1 MRAFRLAVKVMLSA
15 LSRSIASLID
25 GFRGSPAGVSDAQAT
40 CKLKLKQCSDRII
53 CPEPAMKILLI
64 GHGYVGAYLRPLLI
78 RAGLDVTVCDQSVE
92 RLAGVENAMR
102 CRYQELTI
110 ADLADF
116 SVILWF
122 AGHSSVPMSI
132 RDPDGALAN
141 NCLDLLHF
149 ARRKPLNARLIYAST
164 ASVYSVVSDGQT
176 APPAL
181 DETETRLDPLNPY
194 DCSKISI
201 DALARCFANA
211 ITGLRLGTVC
221 GASPQLRGELVFN
234 AMNLAAMR
242 DGYVQVSNRN
252 SHRNLLFLDDLAHY
266 VLKLIERNADLPPIL
281 NTGSI
286 NISIGALADSIA
298 AFHGVPVIDKG
309 NSTTYSFQMNC
320 GKIQELCGSPPQMSI
335 AERCALFR
343 ETCPP
348 LLKVAS

>member
-1 MRAFRLAVKVMLSA
+1 
-15 LSRSIASLID
+15 
-25 GFRGSPAGVSDAQAT
+25 
-40 CKLKLKQCSDRII
+40 
-53 CPEPAMKILLI
+53 MKILLI
-64 GHGYVGAYLRPLLI
+64 GHGYVGAYLRPILI
-78 RAGLDVTVCDQSVE
+78 RSGLDVVVCDQSVE

-122 AGHSSVPMSI
+122 AGHSSVPMSL

-164 ASVYSVVSDGQT
+164 ASVYSVLSEGEA

-181 DETETRLDPLNPY
+181 DESETRLDPMNPY

-221 GASPQLRGELVFN
+221 GASPQLRPELVFN

-242 DGYVQVSNRN
+242 DGYVQVSNRHA
-252 SHRNLLFLDDLAHY
+252 HRNLLFLEDLAHY
-266 VLKLIERNADLPPIL
+266 VLKLVELNADLPPIL
-281 NTGSI
+281 NTGSL
-286 NISIGALADSIA
+286 NISIGELADDIA

-309 NSTTYSFQMNC
+309 NSTTYSFRMNS
-320 GKIQELCGSPPQMSI
+320 GKIQSLCGAPAQI
-335 AERCALFR
+335 TVAERCARFR
-343 ETCPP
+343 EAYRP
-348 LLKVAS
+348 LLKAAS

>member
-1 MRAFRLAVKVMLSA
+1 MKV
-15 LSRSIASLID
+15 
-25 GFRGSPAGVSDAQAT
+25 
-40 CKLKLKQCSDRII
+40 
-53 CPEPAMKILLI
+53 LLI
-64 GHGYVGAYLRPLLI
+64 GHGYVGAYLRPILI
-78 RAGLDVTVCDQSVE
+78 RAGLDVSVCDQSVE

-122 AGHSSVPMSI
+122 AGHSSVPMSL

-164 ASVYSVVSDGQT
+164 ASVYSVLSDQDT
-176 APPAL
+176 VPPAL
-181 DETETRLDPLNPY
+181 DESETRLDPMNPY

-221 GASPQLRGELVFN
+221 GLSPQLRPELVFN

-242 DGYVQVSNRN
+242 DGYVQVSNRH
-252 SHRNLLFLDDLAHY
+252 SHRNLLFLEDLAHY
-266 VLKLIERNADLPPIL
+266 VLKLVELNADLPPIL
-281 NTGSI
+281 NTGSL
-286 NISIGALADSIA
+286 NISIGELADAIG

-309 NSTTYSFQMNC
+309 NSTTYSFRMNC
-320 GKIQELCGSPPQMSI
+320 GKIQSLCGAPPHVSI
-335 AERCALFR
+335 PKRCARFR
-343 ETCPP
+343 DAYGP
-348 LLKVAS
+348 LLRAAS